1 MICQS
6 KESIVIYPNITN
18 IHALGCVNE
27 LVIANCRTTTNNKEK
42 VKLFNKIKALTTKQ
56 DTSSEL
62 KKGEIKHI
70 LIHSASEILPD
81 FEFLAYKNSCYTF
94 QRLRQVNNLNVSE
107 LLHIIFTLKDK
118 NFACSIASRI
128 NPEYIFSNNYNIGLL
143 NPHQDLK
150 VLRHNSG
157 TLNIQDAYY
166 FHNGQVE
173 TTTKTVAEIFGN
185 FKKYGLPFLDKQI
198 EQLKSNSII
207 KCGFDF
213 IDDLQ
218 TDKEHL
224 KKEITEE
231 LNKGGLLLS
240 SLKHPTYLE
249 LKGKLQS
256 VSGQSKEDRQIIPK
270 TAHELLE
277 IYWTR

>member
-1 MICQS
+1 M
-6 KESIVIYPNITN
+6 N
-18 IHALGCVNE
+18 L
-27 LVIANCRTTTNNKEK
+27 LD
-42 VKLFNKIKALTTKQ
+42 KIKALRIKKEN
-56 DTSSEL
+56 SPEL
-62 KKGEIKHI
+62 KKGEIKSI
-70 LIHSASEILPD
+70 LIQTASEILPD

-94 QRLRQVNNLNVSE
+94 QRLRQVNKSTVNE

-118 NFACSIASRI
+118 NFACSIASRL
-128 NPEYIFSNNYNIGLL
+128 NPEYIFSNNYKIGLL

-157 TLNIQDAYY
+157 ALNIQDAYY

-173 TTTKTVAEIFGN
+173 TTTKTVKEIFGD
-185 FKKYGLPFLDKQI
+185 FKKYGLPFLDKQL

-207 KCGFDF
+207 KCGFDY
-213 IDDLQ
+213 IDALQ
-218 TDKEHL
+218 TDKENL

-240 SLKHPTYLE
+240 SLKHRIYLD
-249 LKGKLQS
+249 LKEKLQS

-277 IYWTR
+277 LYWTR